1 MLEKGVPYIGSS
13 AGTNVSTV
21 SINTTNDMPIVYPP
35 SFEALGL
42 VNFNINPH
50 YIDTD
55 PASTHKG
62 ETREQ
67 RLMQYHEIPG
77 TPPVLALR
85 EGSILRVIGDKAE
98 LVGKFHARYFKSDS
112 VDMMIEEY
120 RTVISDFFFLA
131 RSQWNILRGLTSAS
145 SLCKWTF
152 GKEKDLF

>member
-1 MLEKGVPYIGSS
+1 MFLFNRQVLEKGVPYIGSS

-35 SFEALGL
+35 SFQALGL
-42 VNFNINPH
+42 VPFNINPH

-55 PASTHKG
+55 PSSTHKG

-67 RLMQYHEIPG
+67 RINQYHEIPG

-98 LVGKFHARYFKSDS
+98 LLGTFNARFENIFHFMLLNLR
-112 VDMMIEEY
+112 VDCLSEAK
-120 RTVISDFFFLA
+120 T
-131 RSQWNILRGLTSAS
+131 QWSILLVMTSAS
-145 SLCKWTF
+145 S
-152 GKEKDLF
+152 

>member
-131 RSQWNILRGLTSAS
+131 GNQWNILRGPTSAS
-145 SLCKWTF
+145 S
-152 GKEKDLF
+152 

>member
-98 LVGKFHARYFKSDS
+98 LVGKFHARYLKSDLVTRRLKS
-112 VDMMIEEY
+112 VGLSFQ
-120 RTVISDFFFLA
+120 TISSWQGA
-131 RSQWNILRGLTSAS
+131 GGTSYGDR
-145 SLCKWTF
+145 LQLPPDVTGYLVK
-152 GKEKDLF
+152 KKDLF